1 MDFEK
6 TMIFFMPGGFRSGKT
21 QGCFL
26 FWKTFHYY
34 SSIKFVY
41 FSAKKL
47 YDYTPKQIKLDYFI
61 FVLLAKKYEWKG
73 EDGEFLHITSLY
85 VPHFQSGG

>member
-6 TMIFFMPGGFRSGKT
+6 AMIFFMPGGFRSGKT

-26 FWKTFHYY
+26 FWKTFHCY

-61 FVLLAKKYEWKG
+61 LSYWQKCMNGKEKMANSY
-73 EDGEFLHITSLY
+73 I
-85 VPHFQSGG
+85 